1 VTGRTLLGAITGAVL
16 LAAASPTAGVAAPSS
31 FKGSTTV
38 FVLDVSGSM
47 EYAARIPADFP
58 KAEKLKKRQDEFA
71 SLVEQVSSKKKVPL
85 KVIVAGVSGIQELI
99 QLNQEL
105 EDFLKKKGV
114 DPKSISKL
122 AVLRVATATML
133 ALLQAERD
141 NLGLDNK
148 AGIVTFSDDA
158 ATVAPVTPDMAGLKV
173 AVAGL
178 ETAGSTNLG
187 SGLQMALGMLQGAP
201 NPSIVL
207 MTDGWNNTGMTND
220 EILSG
225 PVQEATKRQIPICSI
240 GIGQSRSDVDQV
252 LLEQISTRT
261 GAPLRFVDDGVSL
274 GADMI
279 ACHHALT
286 GQLLNDARGTVKQG
300 ETRKLPGVTLPAGK
314 QRAVFS
320 LTWPGSDLDLQL
332 IDPGG
337 RPVGAGYPGA
347 SVTRAPGL
355 VMMTIANPPAGAYQT
370 AVVGKQTAAGG
381 EFFSVAAATDGTTPV
396 MPRDRAVARE
406 APGDDVQRTLRIVE
420 IVSAV
425 LLVLLVLLL
434 LIRWVRRLAGRGR
447 TAAAPQVPPAQPGMA
462 AQAPATAPAAQTR
475 GTGCATCLIW
485 MVMVVDALV
494 LAGAIGAL
502 WLWETP
508 LLGLPA

>member
-1 VTGRTLLGAITGAVL
+1 M
-16 LAAASPTAGVAAPSS
+16 AAPSS
-31 FKGSTTV
+31 YKGSTTV

-47 EYAARIPADFP
+47 EYAARIPPDFP
-58 KAEKLKKRQDEFA
+58 KADQLKKRQDEFS

-99 QLNQEL
+99 MLNAEL

-114 DPKSISKL
+114 DPQSISKL
-122 AVLRVATATML
+122 AVLKAATVTML
-133 ALLQAERD
+133 SALQAEHD
-141 NLGLDNK
+141 GLGLDNK
-148 AGIVTFSDDA
+148 AAIVTFSDDA
-158 ATVAPVTPDMAGLKV
+158 TSVAPLSQDMAGLQG

-178 ETAGSTNLG
+178 ATAGSTNIG

-225 PVQEATKRQIPICSI
+225 PVQEAVKRQIPICSI
-240 GIGQSRSDVDQV
+240 GVGQSRSDVDQV
-252 LLEQISTRT
+252 LLEKISTRT

-279 ACHHALT
+279 ACHGALT
-286 GQLLNDARGTVKQG
+286 GQLLTDARGTVKKG
-300 ETRKLPGVTLPAGK
+300 ETRKLSGFTVPAGK

-332 IDPGG
+332 TDPGG
-337 RPVGAGYPGA
+337 KPVAAGYPGA
-347 SVTRAPGL
+347 KVSRAPGL
-355 VMMTIANPPAGAYQT
+355 VMVTMTNPPAGAYQA

-381 EFFSVAAATDGTTPV
+381 EFFSVAAATDGTTPT
-396 MPRDRAVARE
+396 MHRDHAVASA
-406 APGDDVQRTLRIVE
+406 APIDDVQRNLRIVE
-420 IVSAV
+420 IVCAV
-425 LLVLLVLLL
+425 LLVVFVLVLLV
-434 LIRWVRRLAGRGR
+434 RWVRRLFRGNR
-447 TAAAPQVPPAQPGMA
+447 PAPAPAPPVPPAQPGVPTP
-462 AQAPATAPAAQTR
+462 APVQSS
-475 GTGCATCLIW
+475 GGGCGTCLLWCLI
-485 MVMVVDALV
+485 VLDALV
-494 LAGAIGAL
+494 LAGTAGAL